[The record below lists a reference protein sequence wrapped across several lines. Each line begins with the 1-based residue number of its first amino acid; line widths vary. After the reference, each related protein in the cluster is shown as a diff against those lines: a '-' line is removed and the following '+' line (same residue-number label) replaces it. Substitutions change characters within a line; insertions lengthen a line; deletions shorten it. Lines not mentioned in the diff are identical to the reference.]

1 MALNK
6 LYYVYGLDTACFY
19 TDEENEIDKKIIK
32 RRVVKSHIERQLKK
46 GVSKNKKPFSEKQIA
61 KYNKWHK
68 KYTSEIT
75 DYKAQLSKI
84 FEKNKDIIRTA
95 RPDKLYITIK
105 DKTDPTVS
113 KTIPAP
119 KKRVS
124 IFDSTLTRSFG
135 LKERE
140 FNTEIVIIK
149 VFFFEIAENIIKN
162 GFMMNG
168 HKYIFFSSSAGQ
180 IRTKKMV
187 CVREDLLTKHWNTL
201 TCGLSIEHINSLG
214 GMNINKYLAY
224 LALCNSATDQWV
236 DFDISKTIVVD
247 DFENSVPCE
256 VDYIDDITYEI
267 TRKTMGV
274 PIPHMDGCGIMLPS
288 VSEKNFMARLPWVKG
303 LLGVF
308 DFVQFIK
315 ENSCSPIVTDIY
327 GIKHDIIKEDIQI
340 IFTKSQFK
348 MWKYFD
354 NWGQYKDNFVKFN
367 CQAGVC
373 NIEED
378 FPQATINYQ
387 MIQSLLDIT
396 DDELKEL
403 CKESNDFITDIAEN
417 PQTMLEAFG
426 AIEDNSYKNA
436 FQKCLIKYPELLN
449 DTYTRQSLRD

>member
-19 TDEENEIDKKIIK
+19 TDEESEIDKKIIK

-46 GVSKNKKPFSEKQIA
+46 GASKNKKPFSEKQIV

-75 DYKAQLSKI
+75 DYKTQLTKV

-105 DKTDPTVS
+105 DKSDINVS
-113 KTIPAP
+113 KVIPAP

-124 IFDSTLTRSFG
+124 IFDSTLTRCFG

-162 GFMMNG
+162 GFMMNE
-168 HKYIFFSSSAGQ
+168 HKYVFFSSSAGQ

-201 TCGLSIEHINSLG
+201 TCGLSIEHINNLG

-224 LALCNSATDQWV
+224 LALCNSATDQWT

-274 PIPHMDGCGIMLPS
+274 PIPHMDGCGIMLPT

-396 DDELKEL
+396 DDELK
-403 CKESNDFITDIAEN
+403 
-417 PQTMLEAFG
+417 
-426 AIEDNSYKNA
+426 
-436 FQKCLIKYPELLN
+436 
-449 DTYTRQSLRD
+449 